1 MVMNIFGHYM
11 KLIDDHSC
19 ERNRK
24 SLKVF
29 TTMEKKVYIS
39 PVSTVWAMV
48 PMNDL
53 FVGSIRS
60 NGESVNF
67 DTNETGDV
75 TKAATKSKGQWDDFW
90 DSLVN

>member
-1 MVMNIFGHYM
+1 M
-11 KLIDDHSC
+11 K
-19 ERNRK
+19 
-24 SLKVF
+24 
-29 TTMEKKVYIS
+29 KKEYIS
-39 PVSTVWAMV
+39 PVSTVWAMD

-67 DTNETGDV
+67 DTNETGDLNQ
-75 TKAATKSKGQWDDFW
+75 AATKSEEGQWDDFW